1 MNTPIEVMKA
11 IVDNGGPIDAW
22 TKDSSEKVWLRCIVY
37 GVNILDF
44 DYPFSVHESGY
55 ESKAKTI
62 RLTDP
67 NKKICKCVKCKRE
80 FEMPL
85 NFSGVILCEACDPH
99 MSRTR
104 PMTPR
109 EFARF
114 VGENMGRYLYQQ
126 KNWGQDRWESYLLLS
141 NDTDPGCW
149 LYAENVEG
157 ELTWRELPEVEDV

>member
-1 MNTPIEVMKA
+1 MVGRREEMNTPIEVMKA
-11 IVDNGGPIDAW
+11 IVDNGGPVDAW
-22 TKDSSEKVWLRCIVY
+22 TKDSLEKVWLKCIVY

-44 DYPFSVHESGY
+44 DYPFSVHESGC

-67 NKKICKCVKCKRE
+67 NKKQ
-80 FEMPL
+80 
-85 NFSGVILCEACDPH
+85 
-99 MSRTR
+99 TR

-109 EFARF
+109 EFAKF

-149 LYAENVEG
+149 LYAENVPG
-157 ELTWRELPEVEDV
+157 ELVWRELPEVEE